1 MPPRSEPPRPKQD
14 TPQEVVND
22 ILGVIRR
29 QFYADASDKQF
40 YQDRNFLLRNVVLYP
55 AAWLNAKAVTLPTS
69 RYKQIILDVLQEIKR
84 HGQTGTVKYWPG
96 YLRHCLQQH
105 FRHNGEA
112 IYNEAK
118 NARTLAEQALAIG
131 RRAVG
136 SGPDPVEQLAQA
148 REIIQIKRRTAK
160 KAPSNPLADPQQTL
174 F

>member
-1 MPPRSEPPRPKQD
+1 MPPRPNVPRPKQD
-14 TPQEVVND
+14 TPQDVVND

-40 YQDRNFLLRNVVLYP
+40 FQDRNFLLRNVVLYP
-55 AAWLNAKAVTLPTS
+55 AAWLNAKAVTLPTG
-69 RYKQIILDVLQEIKR
+69 RYKQIILEVLQEIKR
-84 HGQTGTVKYWPG
+84 HGQTGAVQYWPG

-136 SGPDPVEQLAQA
+136 TGPDPIESLAQA
-148 REIIQIKRRTAK
+148 RDLIQIRRRTK
-160 KAPSNPLADPQQTL
+160 KKPVADPQQTL